1 MQVKEFFNSV
11 AAEWDAAEKHT
22 AEEIRPLVDLCDIRK
37 TDKVLDLGC
46 GTGIITALLAE
57 RASEVVAL
65 DIADNMID
73 IAKAKYADSNLNVRF
88 VCGDF
93 YTADLPKFDYVVI
106 FNAYPH
112 FTDSAA
118 FVRRLYEVLRDGGRF
133 AVLHNIGRATLDEHH
148 DNVRDISRSLLPV
161 DEEKQL
167 FAELF
172 NIVRAEE
179 TQEKYILTGTKNEK
193 SI

>member
-22 AEEIRPLVDLCDIRK
+22 AEEIRPIVDLCDIRK

-112 FTDSAA
+112 FADSAA
-118 FVRRLYEVLRDGGRF
+118 FVRRLYEVLRGGGRF
-133 AVLHNIGRATLDEHH
+133 AVLHNIGRATLDKHH

-172 NIVRAEE
+172 DIVRAEE
-179 TQEKYILTGTKNEK
+179 TQERYILTGTKNEK

>member
-1 MQVKEFFNSV
+1 MQVKDFFNSV
-11 AAEWDAAEKHT
+11 AAKWDAAEKYT
-22 AEEIRPLVDLCDIRK
+22 ADDIRPFVDLCGIRK

-57 RASEVVAL
+57 RAAEVVAL

-73 IAKAKYADSNLNVRF
+73 IAKAKYAGKNLNARF

-112 FTDSAA
+112 FTDNAA
-118 FVRRLYEVLRDGGRF
+118 FVRRLYDVLADSGRF
-133 AVLHNIGRATLDEHH
+133 AVLHNIGRATLDKHH
-148 DNVRDISRSLLPV
+148 DNVTEISRSLLPIN
-161 DEEKQL
+161 EEKLL
-167 FAELF
+167 FTGLF
-172 NIVRAEE
+172 DIVRAEE
-179 TQEKYILTGTKNEK
+179 TQDKYILIGEKHAK

>member
-73 IAKAKYADSNLNVRF
+73 IAKAKYANSNLNVRF

-112 FTDSAA
+112 FIDSAA
-118 FVRRLYEVLRDGGRF
+118 FVRRLYEVLRGGGRF
-133 AVLHNIGRATLDEHH
+133 AVLHNIGRATLDKHH

-172 NIVRAEE
+172 DIVRAEE
-179 TQEKYILTGTKNEK
+179 TQEKYILTGTKNAK